1 MEPITI
7 LGLIAGALTT
17 FSFLPQVI
25 KTWKL
30 KETKDISLGMY
41 ALISIG
47 VFLWLAY
54 GLFKKD
60 LPIILAN
67 GIGLILVLIILFFK
81 LKYH

>member
-7 LGLIAGALTT
+7 LGLAAGALTT

-41 ALISIG
+41 MLLSIG

-67 GIGLILVLIILFFK
+67 GIGLILVFVILFFK